1 MFIRRQLFSAII
13 LSAVFSSTC
22 VTSSR
27 ILLVAPHGTKSHH
40 NMMVPLVKELAKRGH
55 QLTVIT
61 NYVNNELQNRENVRD
76 IVIGQLAIDMT
87 QYPNVFDMILSPGSF
102 NKYFQYIKV
111 IIGAMMKTAPN
122 TANETFNDPR
132 IKDLIDNLQFDLVM
146 ISEACPL
153 IGFAMAWHFK
163 APFIMLSPNVLFPGR
178 ASSLGDSEQYSYAPF
193 LFTRFSDKMTLIQ
206 RMINMLSATAFDW
219 VHTRMHEP
227 TIRSIIQDKVIPDCP
242 PLYDVE
248 KNISLV
254 FTNTHPSFTYPRTL
268 PPQVIEVGGIHCR
281 PANPLP
287 TVKN

>member
-1 MFIRRQLFSAII
+1 MF
-13 LSAVFSSTC
+13 
-22 VTSSR
+22 
-27 ILLVAPHGTKSHH
+27 
-40 NMMVPLVKELAKRGH
+40 VPLVKELAQRGH

-76 IVIGQLAIDMT
+76 IVIVQLAFQMW
-87 QYPNVFDMILSPGSF
+87 NVFDSITSPDSLTKSLNYLHVTANG
-102 NKYFQYIKV
+102 
-111 IIGAMMKTAPN
+111 MMKATVR

-146 ISEACPL
+146 ISEANPFV
-153 IGFAMAWHFK
+153 GYAMAWHFK

-206 RMINMLSATAFDW
+206 RMTNMLASKAFDY
-219 VHTRMHEP
+219 VHNRMHEP
-227 TIRSIIQDKVIPDCP
+227 TIRSIIQNKVIPDCP

-287 TVKN
+287 TVKT